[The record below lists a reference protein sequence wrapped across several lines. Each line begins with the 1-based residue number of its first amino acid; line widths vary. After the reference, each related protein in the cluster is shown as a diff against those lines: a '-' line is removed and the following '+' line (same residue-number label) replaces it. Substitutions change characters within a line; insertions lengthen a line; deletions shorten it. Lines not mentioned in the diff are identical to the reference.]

1 MERQKILIVEDD
13 ADISALLVKIME
25 GAGYQVRQAFSGTEA
40 LFCMERELPDCVLL
54 DLMLPGM
61 TGEEVLEQIRQE
73 QKKEMPVL
81 ILSAKV
87 SVQDKVKLLRLGA
100 DDYITKPFSMDEL
113 FARVQ
118 AHLRREKRSSHKSRG
133 HFTRELIIDYSQRTV
148 IIKNKKIDF
157 SNKEFEIIKLLSMN
171 AGQIFDREK
180 IYEVVWGFEANG
192 DSAVIKEHIRKI
204 RMKLA
209 RYSENEY
216 LETVWGVGYRW
227 KK

>member
-1 MERQKILIVEDD
+1 MRGIFQKENANKARKYGIYRHLPTYEKI
-13 ADISALLVKIME
+13 IRNLVSFYE
-25 GAGYQVRQAFSGTEA
+25 
-40 LFCMERELPDCVLL
+40 
-54 DLMLPGM
+54 
-61 TGEEVLEQIRQE
+61 
-73 QKKEMPVL
+73 
-81 ILSAKV
+81 
-87 SVQDKVKLLRLGA
+87 
-100 DDYITKPFSMDEL
+100 
-113 FARVQ
+113 
-118 AHLRREKRSSHKSRG
+118 
-133 HFTRELIIDYSQRTV
+133 
-148 IIKNKKIDF
+148 KKIDF

-204 RMKLA
+204 RMKLS